1 VLIDKI
7 NSMKNID
14 EFKYITYLIGA
25 MEKTAE
31 GDSGESKRETLFNGL
46 VKRNV
51 FPIDPTR
58 TEVMRTGM
66 TSAVLKEKLDGW
78 VASGNKDLI
87 KKYSKYIWEGR
98 NMVDENYN
106 LIYIPGDFHSVKISD
121 WITCVINENDHPVG
135 TFGEAGIATDRKIP
149 IFLITEMPKYKLPGS
164 LKQWLSIND
173 GEVFHSESEYFNF
186 IDKKYKLKE
195 SK

>member
-7 NSMKNID
+7 NSIKNID
-14 EFKYITYLIGA
+14 EFKYISYLIGA

-31 GDSGESKRETLFNGL
+31 GDSGESKREKLFNGL

-66 TSAVLKEKLDGW
+66 TSKELKEKLEGW
-78 VASGNKDLI
+78 AASGNKDLI
-87 KKYSKYIWEGR
+87 KKYAKYIWEGR

-106 LIYIPGDFHSVKISD
+106 LIYIPGDFHAVKISNF
-121 WITCVINENDHPVG
+121 ITCVVNEGDSPCG
-135 TFGEAGIATDRKIP
+135 TWGEAGIATDRKIP
-149 IFLITEMPKYKLPGS
+149 MYLISELPKYKLPGS
-164 LKQWLSIND
+164 FRQWMAIND
-173 GEVFHSESEYFNF
+173 GEVFKTENEYFKF
-186 IDKKYKLKE
+186 IDEKYKLKE
-195 SK
+195 EK